1 MLTRQL
7 RLTGILS
14 CVRFFPSRRSY
25 LALFGEFCAVYE
37 IGSRGTGIAVFSWQY
52 FSWNFGFG
60 MCRSIWQSVIV
71 VLGLS
76 YLALNRGDVCG
87 AVVVD
92 AGLRRSRV
100 YIM

>member
-1 MLTRQL
+1 
-7 RLTGILS
+7 
-14 CVRFFPSRRSY
+14 
-25 LALFGEFCAVYE
+25 
-37 IGSRGTGIAVFSWQY
+37 
-52 FSWNFGFG
+52 